1 MVKLLQEEGGL
12 AVQEGGVVR
21 SGLLEDFLHFGFF
34 GESFGAF
41 LIFCCSFGETF
52 GGGCAGS
59 ARSAGG
65 WCSKKWA
72 AGRFMNCCPLQLQ
85 NFQRWTDN
93 TEKGALA
100 NILSEKNIFHQ
111 FVKFGCHKN
120 LIRNAM
126 S

>member
-1 MVKLLQEEGGL
+1 MGCGEIFFNLLT
-12 AVQEGGVVR
+12 VV
-21 SGLLEDFLHFGFF
+21 LFF
-34 GESFGAF
+34 SFF
-41 LIFCCSFGETF
+41 FSYRCSCIKFCGETF

-93 TEKGALA
+93 TEKGALT

-111 FVKFGCHKN
+111 FVKFGFHKN
-120 LIRNAM
+120 LILNAM